1 MATAEA
7 LSTSFPWQ
15 QQYDPGVPAAIEIP
29 DLSLPD
35 LFYQAAAEF
44 PAQPAV
50 IFFGKT
56 ISYQRLAHLVRQTAA
71 GLARLGL
78 KAGQPLALILPNCP
92 QTIIAYYAALH
103 LGAIVVMINPLAA
116 PREMLDQLRRTGA
129 TTALVLDQLA
139 AKVEQIRTELPL
151 RHLIVTS
158 LADFLPFPLNGL
170 YLWQCWRQQQQIGAR
185 RQLQQTSFRELLK
198 SVPAALPPPT
208 ARSHDI
214 AILQYTGGTTG
225 VPKAAVLTHRNLV
238 SNVLQINAWLQ
249 HCRRGRERI
258 LAVLPYF
265 HVFGMT
271 AGMNWPLNLGGSI
284 ILLPKFDATQVLKT
298 IHRQR
303 PTVFPAVPT
312 IFIALLHHPDL
323 QRYDLTSLWGCISGS
338 APLPREVQIRFEAL
352 TKGRIIEG
360 YGLTETSPVTH
371 LNPIGRGGKPGSIGL
386 PFPNTVCR
394 IVDAE
399 TGRRDMPVGEV
410 GELILQGPQVMS
422 GYWQNDTETALAIRD
437 GWFYTGDLARMDD
450 DGYFYI
456 VDRKKDLIIASG
468 FNIFPRE
475 VEEVIHQHPG
485 VQEVVV
491 FGVPEAYRGETVMA
505 VIVPTP
511 GAALDAEAILHF
523 CRERLAAYKV
533 PTIIEFR
540 PELPKTL
547 VGKVLRRQLRQEA
560 VARQGEPTG
569 HEKRET

>member
-1 MATAEA
+1 MAQAEA
-7 LSTSFPWQ
+7 LTISSPWLE
-15 QQYDPGVPAAIEIP
+15 QYDPGVPAAIEIP

-44 PAQPAV
+44 PTQPAI

-56 ISYQRLAHLVRQTAA
+56 ISYERLAQLVRQAAA

-78 KAGQPLALILPNCP
+78 QAGQPLAIILPNCP

-103 LGAIVVMINPLAA
+103 LGAMVVMINPLAA
-116 PREMLDQLRRTGA
+116 PREILDQLQRTGA
-129 TTALVLDQLA
+129 TMVVALDQLA
-139 AKVEQIRTELPL
+139 AKVEQIRAELPF
-151 RHLIVTS
+151 RHLVVAS
-158 LADFLPFPLNGL
+158 LADFLPFPLNAL
-170 YLWQCWRQQQQIGAR
+170 YLCKSWRQKQQIGPR
-185 RQLQQTSFRELLK
+185 RQAGQIAFRELL
-198 SVPAALPPPT
+198 SSQQADFPPLA
-208 ARSHDI
+208 ARSQDI

-249 HCRRGRERI
+249 HCRRGQERI

-271 AGMNWPLNLGGSI
+271 AGMHWPLNLGGAI
-284 ILLPKFDATQVLKT
+284 ILLPRFDATQVLKT

-312 IFIALLHHPDL
+312 IFISLLHHPDL
-323 QRYDLTSLWGCISGS
+323 PRYDLTSLWGCISGS
-338 APLPREVQIRFEAL
+338 APLPREVQARFEAL
-352 TKGRIIEG
+352 SKGRIIEG
-360 YGLTETSPVTH
+360 YGLTETAPVTH

-386 PFPNTVCR
+386 PFPNTACR
-394 IVDAE
+394 IVDAQ
-399 TGRRDMPVGEV
+399 TGCHDLPVGEV
-410 GELILQGPQVMS
+410 GELILRGPQVMS
-422 GYWQNDTETALAIRD
+422 GYWQNPAETALAIRD
-437 GWFYTGDLARMDD
+437 GWFYTGDLARMDA

-475 VEEVIHQHPG
+475 VEEVIHQHPA

-505 VIVPTP
+505 VIVPKA
-511 GAALDAEAILHF
+511 GAAVDAEAIIHF

-547 VGKVLRRQLRQEA
+547 VGKVLRRQLRQEV
-560 VARQGEPTG
+560 VARQCTPSGQ
-569 HEKRET
+569 

>member
-1 MATAEA
+1 MAAATV
-7 LSTSFPWQ
+7 TTTVRWQ
-15 QQYDPGVPAAIEIP
+15 DRYDSGVPESIDIP
-29 DLSLPD
+29 DVSLPD

-44 PAQPAV
+44 PDRPAIV
-50 IFFGKT
+50 FFGKT
-56 ISYQRLAHLVRQTAA
+56 ITYRGLEDLIRRLAT

-78 KAGQPLALILPNCP
+78 TAGQSLGVVLPNCP
-92 QTIIAYYAALH
+92 QTVITYYAALH
-103 LGAIVVMINPLAA
+103 LGARVVMVNPLAA
-116 PREMLDQLRRTGA
+116 PREILEQLRRAGA
-129 TTALVLDQLA
+129 AMVVVLDQLA
-139 AKVEQIRTELPL
+139 PKVEQIRSQVPL
-151 RHLIVTS
+151 SQVVVTS
-158 LADFLPFPLNGL
+158 LADFLPFPLKYL
-170 YLWQCWRQQQQIGAR
+170 YLWKSWRQRQQIGAKR
-185 RQLQQTSFRELLK
+185 GQSSFGSLLAAAAGE
-198 SVPAALPPPT
+198 VPALA
-208 ARSHDI
+208 ARSQDI

-225 VPKAAVLTHRNLV
+225 VPKAAMLTHRNLV

-249 HCRRGRERI
+249 HCQRGQERV

-271 AGMNWPLNLGGSI
+271 AGMNWPLNLGGAI
-284 ILLPKFDATQVLKT
+284 ILLPRFDASLVLKT

-338 APLPREVQIRFEAL
+338 APLPQEVQRRFEAL
-352 TKGRIIEG
+352 TRGRIIEG

-371 LNPIGRGGKPGSIGL
+371 LNPIGQAGKPGSIGL
-386 PFPNTVCR
+386 PFPNTQCR
-394 IVDAE
+394 IVDPE
-399 TGRRDMPVGEV
+399 TGRRDLPLGEV
-410 GELILQGPQVMS
+410 GELIIRGPQVMS
-422 GYWQNDTETALAIRD
+422 GYWQNPEETALALRD
-437 GWFYTGDLARMDD
+437 GWLYTGDLAKMDE

-475 VEEVIHQHPG
+475 VEEIIHQHPA

-491 FGVPEAYRGETVMA
+491 FGVPESYRGETVMA
-505 VIVPTP
+505 VIVPKAGVP
-511 GAALDAEAILHF
+511 VEAAAIMEF

-540 PELPKTL
+540 PELPKSL

-560 VARQGEPTG
+560 VADR
-569 HEKRET
+569 K

>member
-1 MATAEA
+1 MAKAEA
-7 LSTSFPWQ
+7 LTTSFPWQ

-35 LFYQAAAEF
+35 LFYQSAADF
-44 PAQPAV
+44 PTQPAI

-56 ISYQRLAHLVRQTAA
+56 ISYERLAHLVRRAAA

-78 KAGQPLALILPNCP
+78 QAGQPLALILPNCP
-92 QTIIAYYAALH
+92 QIVIAYYAALH
-103 LGAIVVMINPLAA
+103 LGALVVMINPLAA
-116 PREMLDQLRRTGA
+116 PREILDQLKRTGA
-129 TTALVLDQLA
+129 AMAVVLDQLA
-139 AKVEQIRTELPL
+139 AKVEQIRAELPL
-151 RHLIVTS
+151 SHLIVAS
-158 LADFLPFPLNGL
+158 LADFLPFPLNVL
-170 YLWQCWRQQQQIGAR
+170 YLFKSWRQKQQIGPR
-185 RQLQQTSFRELLK
+185 RQLQQIAFRELLT
-198 SVPAALPPPT
+198 SEQVELPPLA
-208 ARSHDI
+208 ARSQDI

-225 VPKAAVLTHRNLV
+225 IPKAAVLTHRNLV

-249 HCRRGRERI
+249 HCRRGQERI

-271 AGMNWPLNLGGSI
+271 AGMNWPLNLGGAI

-323 QRYDLTSLWGCISGS
+323 QRYDLTSLWGSISGS
-338 APLPREVQIRFEAL
+338 APLPREVQARFEAL
-352 TKGRIIEG
+352 TNGRIIEG
-360 YGLTETSPVTH
+360 YGLTETAPVTH

-386 PFPNTVCR
+386 PFPNTECR
-394 IVDAE
+394 IVDAQ
-399 TGRRDMPVGEV
+399 TGCQDLPVGEV
-410 GELILQGPQVMS
+410 GELILRGPQVMS
-422 GYWQNDTETALAIRD
+422 GYWQNPEETALAIRD
-437 GWFYTGDLARMDD
+437 GWFYTGDLARMDA

-475 VEEVIHQHPG
+475 VEEVMHQHPG

-505 VIVPTP
+505 VIVPKT
-511 GAALDAEAILHF
+511 GAAVDAEEIIHF

-540 PELPKTL
+540 AELPKTL

-560 VARQGEPTG
+560 VAQRCEPTG
-569 HEKRET
+569 Q

>member
-1 MATAEA
+1 MATEA
-7 LSTSFPWQ
+7 VTTAARWQ
-15 QQYDPGVPAAIEIP
+15 ARYDPGVPAAIDIP
-29 DLSLPD
+29 ELSLPE
-35 LFYQAAAEF
+35 LFYQAAGEF
-44 PAQPAV
+44 PDRPAMV
-50 IFFGKT
+50 FLGQT
-56 ISYQRLAHLVRQTAA
+56 ISYRRLEGLIRRTAA

-78 KAGQPLALILPNCP
+78 TAGQSLGLILPNCP
-92 QTIIAYYAALH
+92 QTVIVYYAALH
-103 LGAIVVMINPLAA
+103 LGARVVMINPLAA
-116 PREMLDQLRRTGA
+116 PREILEQLQRTGA
-129 TTALVLDQLA
+129 ALVVVLDQLA
-139 AKVEQIRTELPL
+139 PKVEQIRPQVPL
-151 RHLIVTS
+151 AQVVVTS
-158 LADFLPFPLNGL
+158 LADFLPFPKNYL
-170 YLWQCWRQQQQIGAR
+170 YLWKCWRQGQQLGPRGQ
-185 RQLQQTSFRELLK
+185 QLPLRELWAVAGE
-198 SVPAALPPPT
+198 VPPLA
-208 ARSHDI
+208 ARSQDI
-214 AILQYTGGTTG
+214 ALLQYTGGTTG

-249 HCRRGRERI
+249 HCRRGQERV

-271 AGMNWPLNLGGSI
+271 AGMNWPLNLGGAI
-284 ILLPKFDATQVLKT
+284 ILLPRFDATLVLQT

-323 QRYDLTSLWGCISGS
+323 PRYDLTSLWGCISGS
-338 APLPREVQIRFEAL
+338 APLPQEVQRQFEAL

-371 LNPIGRGGKPGSIGL
+371 LNPIGQPGKPGSIGL
-386 PFPNTVCR
+386 PFPNTWCR

-399 TGRRDMPVGEV
+399 TGSRDLPPGEV
-410 GELILQGPQVMS
+410 GELILQGPQVMA
-422 GYWQNDTETALAIRD
+422 GYWQNPAETAVSLRD
-437 GWFYTGDLARMDD
+437 GWLYTGDLARMDE

-475 VEEVIHQHPG
+475 VEEIIHQHPA

-491 FGVPEAYRGETVMA
+491 FGVPESYRGETVMA
-505 VIVPTP
+505 VIVPKA
-511 GAALDAEAILHF
+511 GAAVEAAAIMEF

-540 PELPKTL
+540 PELPKSL

-560 VARQGEPTG
+560 LAARGQEAAPPNRNSAGS
-569 HEKRET
+569 